1 VLPTKAELKAMALKK
16 EKESERGKQRLVF
29 EQNDKL
35 GKKRPKP
42 TEDIPDHDYEK
53 SYKKKRE

>member
-1 VLPTKAELKAMALKK
+1 MALKK